1 MTATAAVLPAAA
13 PRATPTPEPRDAA
26 AESGKFDRQLD
37 AARQKQ
43 ASPQGDQ
50 GNKPRAGD
58 RPASD
63 ARDSSAPANANSTTA
78 ARTTG
83 DNANTHAAKDADD
96 DAPADGE
103 TPAGAL
109 ASAMLALLGPAN
121 VALRPLA
128 TGIAAAHAGPIG
140 KTAAADASAAALLK
154 MNSAAGPVGNAAAN
168 VTALPAGA
176 GIMLATAEPRLAS
189 VAVDKPADAATQ
201 PAAALAPPST
211 GTQAAPS
218 VHQLQIATPAG
229 SHGFAQELGQQVA
242 WLGGQDVKQA
252 RIRLHPEDLGQLDIK
267 VSLNHGRVDVVF
279 NAQHPGAVAAVQQ
292 SLPQLDQMLGQHGLS
307 LGHAEVGQHDRGD
320 RNGSER
326 QSAEGA
332 GIDEVGEIHGV
343 AASSGTVGLL
353 DAFA

>member
-1 MTATAAVLPAAA
+1 MTATATVLPAAA
-13 PRATPTPEPRDAA
+13 PRATPTAEPRDAA
-26 AESGKFDRQLD
+26 AEPGKFDRQLD

-43 ASPQGDQ
+43 ASPQADE
-50 GNKPRAGD
+50 GNKSRTGD

-63 ARDSSAPANANSTTA
+63 ARDPSAQANTDPATAGKTGGDNTTA
-78 ARTTG
+78 A
-83 DNANTHAAKDADD
+83 KDTDD
-96 DAPADGE
+96 DTPADGE

-121 VALRPLA
+121 VALRPLT

-154 MNSAAGPVGNAAAN
+154 MNSAAAPAASAAAN

-176 GIMLATAEPRLAS
+176 GIMLAASETRLA
-189 VAVDKPADAATQ
+189 AVDKPADTAAQ
-201 PAAALAPPST
+201 PSAALAPPST
-211 GTQAAPS
+211 HTQAAAP
-218 VHQLQIATPAG
+218 VHQLQIPTPAG

-252 RIRLHPEDLGQLDIK
+252 RIRLHPEELGQLDIK

-279 NAQHPGAVAAVQQ
+279 NAQHPGAAAAVQQ

-307 LGHAEVGQHDRGD
+307 LGHAEVGQHDHGGRG
-320 RNGSER
+320 GSGRHASENTAADEIGEVHAVGATT
-326 QSAEGA
+326 SA
-332 GIDEVGEIHGV
+332 
-343 AASSGTVGLL
+343 VGLL

>member
-13 PRATPTPEPRDAA
+13 AATPRATPSSEPRDAA
-26 AESGKFDRQLD
+26 AEPGKFDRQLD

-43 ASPQGDQ
+43 AAPQADE
-50 GNKPRAGD
+50 GNKPRTGD
-58 RPASD
+58 RPAGE
-63 ARDSSAPANANSTTA
+63 AADSSTQASANAATTA
-78 ARTTG
+78 RTGADGTT
-83 DNANTHAAKDADD
+83 ATKDADD

-121 VALRPLA
+121 VVLRPQA

-140 KTAAADASAAALLK
+140 KTAATDASAAALLK
-154 MNSAAGPVGNAAAN
+154 MNSAAAPAANATAN

-176 GIMLATAEPRLAS
+176 GILLAATEPRLA
-189 VAVDKPADAATQ
+189 AVDKPADATAQ
-201 PAAALAPPST
+201 PAAALAPPSSH
-211 GTQAAPS
+211 TQAPPT
-218 VHQLQIATPAG
+218 VHQLQIPTPAG
-229 SHGFAQELGQQVA
+229 SHAFAQELGQQVA

-252 RIRLHPEDLGQLDIK
+252 RIRLHPEELGQLDIK

-307 LGHAEVGQHDRGD
+307 LGHAEVGQHDRGSH
-320 RNGSER
+320 NGGEH
-326 QSAEGA
+326 QTAEGA
-332 GIDEVGEIHGV
+332 GIDDVGEIHGV
-343 AASSGTVGLL
+343 AASPVSVGLL

>member
-13 PRATPTPEPRDAA
+13 PRANPTSEPRDAA
-26 AESGKFDRQLD
+26 AEPGKFDRQLD

-43 ASPQGDQ
+43 ASPQADDGK
-50 GNKPRAGD
+50 KPSAGD

-63 ARDSSAPANANSTTA
+63 TRDPSTQAKAAPATPAKTAGEPST
-78 ARTTG
+78 
-83 DNANTHAAKDADD
+83 AAKDTDD

-121 VALRPLA
+121 VVLRPQA
-128 TGIAAAHAGPIG
+128 TAIAAAHEGPIG
-140 KTAAADASAAALLK
+140 KATAADASAAALLK
-154 MNSAAGPVGNAAAN
+154 MNSAVGTAANAATN
-168 VTALPAGA
+168 VTVLPAGA
-176 GIMLATAEPRLAS
+176 GIMLAAS
-189 VAVDKPADAATQ
+189 ETRPAAVDKTADAAAQ
-201 PAAALAPPST
+201 PAAALAPPS
-211 GTQAAPS
+211 GSTQAAPS
-218 VHQLQIATPAG
+218 VHQLQIPTPAG

-267 VSLNHGRVDVVF
+267 VSVNHGRVDVVF

-307 LGHAEVGQHDRGD
+307 LGHAEVGQHDHGGRG
-320 RNGSER
+320 GGER
-326 QSAEGA
+326 RATENTA
-332 GIDEVGEIHGV
+332 ADEVGEIHAV
-343 AASSGTVGLL
+343 AATAGTVGLL